1 MNSLGGKLLVPQHES
16 FLLLNED
23 LEFILSIW
31 NLILTVLV
39 GHQLVIDV
47 VDLKLDLL
55 HPEHTLDT
63 WLSVETQADIDAFH
77 II

>member
-1 MNSLGGKLLVPQHES
+1 M
-16 FLLLNED
+16 
-23 LEFILSIW
+23 SIW

-39 GHQLVIDV
+39 CHQLIIDV

-63 WLSVETQADIDAFH
+63 GLGVETQADIDALH
-77 II
+77 IIQGVFFGNGL

>member
-1 MNSLGGKLLVPQHES
+1 M
-16 FLLLNED
+16 
-23 LEFILSIW
+23 SIW

-55 HPEHTLDT
+55 HPEYTLDT
-63 WLSVETQADIDAFH
+63 GLGVETQTDIDALH
-77 II
+77 IIQGVFLCNGL